1 MLDEIDIKILQKLQ
15 KDGRKTASKIAD
27 ELNLTVPT
35 ITERIRKLQKEKII
49 KSFQAIVD
57 SKLVGLDV
65 SAVIT
70 VISSSSNHY
79 REVIDRAVD
88 CKDVVQCY
96 STTGMGSLLLFV
108 STKNSLFLE
117 ELLREIQSWP
127 GVTRTETQVILSSY
141 KDLFELPIK

>member
-1 MLDEIDIKILQKLQ
+1 MLDEIDLNILEKLQ
-15 KDGRKTASKIAD
+15 KDGRQTVSKIAD

-35 ITERIRKLQKEKII
+35 ISERIRKLQDSKII
-49 KSFQAIVD
+49 KGVQAIVD
-57 SKLVGLDV
+57 SKLIGLNV

-79 REVIDRAVD
+79 RKVIDKALD

-96 STTGMGSLLLFV
+96 STTGIGSLLLFV
-108 STKNSLFLE
+108 STKDSLSLE